1 MALFFYIIGLS
12 QVSVFGRPD
21 YAVFVLCFFGFVQG
35 WCCGLSAAG
44 TKVGSTRPTPP
55 REQTTNFDADDM
67 SFVCQLSKA
76 DGAVYK
82 CFPIFVFIPVRRW
95 IHPLRFQFFF
105 FFGVSGCH
113 DKFGEIVLYRFQR
126 KWTVSSRFKERGR
139 RKKKT
144 RASLCVGNRR
154 RLLCGARS
162 RAPLRYSNTNNAQSR
177 GKKNTRR
184 KHSPFVRNRRCILG
198 WLGCALVETR

>member
-1 MALFFYIIGLS
+1 MLSLGSARGGVCVESEASPRSNARRSVFFGAMDSSLGGREVGICVVFFYIIGLS

-21 YAVFVLCFFGFVQG
+21 YAVFVLCFFGFVRG

-44 TKVGSTRPTPP
+44 TKAGSTRPTPP

-95 IHPLRFQFFF
+95 IHPLRFQIFFF
-105 FFGVSGCH
+105 RCFW
-113 DKFGEIVLYRFQR
+113 LPR
-126 KWTVSSRFKERGR
+126 KIR
-139 RKKKT
+139 
-144 RASLCVGNRR
+144 
-154 RLLCGARS
+154 
-162 RAPLRYSNTNNAQSR
+162 
-177 GKKNTRR
+177 
-184 KHSPFVRNRRCILG
+184 
-198 WLGCALVETR
+198 